1 MHLLI
6 IIAYLCIE
14 RNKNKME
21 RNVLK
26 ALQLCPLFEG
36 FATKDIEQM
45 MDSISY
51 QLIKLDKKEVFL
63 PAGTPCKF
71 ADIVISGEIIARM
84 EGPSGKYMQITSRPV
99 GSLLDSAF
107 IFGKN
112 NIIPVNMIASKPTT
126 ILRMTPNSMQML
138 LNIDERFRFNF
149 IQLLSAFCDNLA
161 RKVRMLTLHT
171 VREKVAIFLLE
182 QSKLKNSDDFML
194 QKSRQ
199 EIAESF
205 AIQKFSLQRCLKE
218 FAADG
223 VIKLNGK
230 QIIILKREKLE
241 ALANTPK
248 K

>member
-1 MHLLI
+1 
-6 IIAYLCIE
+6 
-14 RNKNKME
+14 ME

-26 ALQLCPLFEG
+26 ALQLSPLFEG
-36 FATKDIEQM
+36 FTAKDIEQM
-45 MDSISY
+45 MDSVSY
-51 QLIKLDKKEVFL
+51 QLIRIGKKEVLL
-63 PAGTPCKF
+63 PAGTPCNF

-84 EGPSGKYMQITSRPV
+84 EGPSGKYMQITSRSV
-99 GSLLDSAF
+99 GTMLDSAF

-112 NIIPVNMIASKPTT
+112 KIIPVNMVASKPST
-126 ILRMTPNSMQML
+126 ILRMTPESMQML

-149 IQLLSAFCDNLA
+149 IQYLSGFCDNLA
-161 RKVRMLTLHT
+161 SKVRMLTLHT
-171 VREKVAIFLLE
+171 VREKVAIYLLE
-182 QSKLKNSDDFML
+182 QSKLRNSDDFML

-199 EIAESF
+199 EIADSF

-218 FAADG
+218 YAADG

-230 QIIILKREKLE
+230 QIVILNREKLE

>member
-1 MHLLI
+1 
-6 IIAYLCIE
+6 
-14 RNKNKME
+14 ME

-36 FATKDIEQM
+36 FFAKDIEQI

-51 QLIKLDKKEVFL
+51 RLIRFDKKEVYL
-63 PAGTPCKF
+63 TAGTPCQF
-71 ADIVISGEIIARM
+71 ADIVVSGEIIARM
-84 EGPSGKYMQITSRPV
+84 VGPSGKYMQITSKSI
-99 GSLLDSAF
+99 GSLVDSAF

-112 NIIPVNMIASKPTT
+112 KIVPVNMVASKPTT
-126 ILRMTPNSMQML
+126 ILRMTPESMQML
-138 LNIDERFRFNF
+138 INIDERFRFNF

-161 RKVRMLTLHT
+161 RKVCMLTLHT

-182 QSKLKNSDDFML
+182 QSRLHKSDDFML

-223 VIKLNGK
+223 IIQLNGK
-230 QIIILKREKLE
+230 QIIILDREKLM
-241 ALANTPK
+241 ALAKMTEK
-248 K
+248 

>member
-1 MHLLI
+1 
-6 IIAYLCIE
+6 
-14 RNKNKME
+14 ME

-36 FATKDIEQM
+36 FFAKDIEQM

-51 QLIKLDKKEVFL
+51 RLIRLDKKEVFL

-71 ADIVISGEIIARM
+71 
-84 EGPSGKYMQITSRPV
+84 
-99 GSLLDSAF
+99 SLVNSAF

-112 NIIPVNMIASKPTT
+112 KIIPVNMIASKPTT
-126 ILRMTPNSMQML
+126 ILRMTPESMQML
-138 LNIDERFRFNF
+138 INIDERFRFNF

-182 QSKLKNSDDFML
+182 QSRLHKSDDFML

-223 VIKLNGK
+223 IIQLNGK
-230 QIIILKREKLE
+230 QIIILDREKLM
-241 ALANTPK
+241 ALAKMTEK
-248 K
+248 

>member
-1 MHLLI
+1 
-6 IIAYLCIE
+6 
-14 RNKNKME
+14 ME

-36 FATKDIEQM
+36 FSVKDIEQIM
-45 MDSISY
+45 GSIPY
-51 QLIKLDKKEVFL
+51 RFIRLDKKEVYL
-63 PAGTPCKF
+63 LAGTPCNF
-71 ADIVISGEIIARM
+71 ADIVVSGEVIARM
-84 EGPSGKYMQITSRPV
+84 EGPSGKFMQITSRTV
-99 GSLLDSAF
+99 GSLVNSAF

-112 NIIPVNMIASKPTT
+112 KIIPVNMMASKPTT
-126 ILRMTPNSMQML
+126 ILRMPPDSMQML
-138 LNIDERFRFNF
+138 ININERFRFNF
-149 IQLLSAFCDNLA
+149 IQFLSGFCDGLG

-182 QSKLKNSDDFML
+182 QSRLHKSNDFML

-223 VIKLNGK
+223 IIQLNGK
-230 QIIILKREKLE
+230 QIIILDKEKMM
-241 ALANTPK
+241 ALAKLTEK
-248 K
+248 

>member
-1 MHLLI
+1 
-6 IIAYLCIE
+6 
-14 RNKNKME
+14 ME
-21 RNVLK
+21 RIVLK
-26 ALQLCPLFEG
+26 ALQVCPLFEG
-36 FATKDIEQM
+36 FSVKDIEQI
-45 MDSISY
+45 MDNIPY
-51 QLIKLDKKEVFL
+51 RLIKLDRKEVYL
-63 PAGTPCKF
+63 SAGTPCNF
-71 ADIVISGEIIARM
+71 ADIVVTGEVIARM
-84 EGPSGKYMQITSRPV
+84 EGPSGKYMQITSRTI
-99 GSLLDSAF
+99 GSLVNSAF

-112 NIIPVNMIASKPTT
+112 KIIPVNMVASKPTT
-126 ILRMTPNSMQML
+126 ILRMTPSSMQML
-138 LNIDERFRFNF
+138 ININERFRFNF
-149 IQLLSAFCDNLA
+149 IKFLSGFCDGLG

-182 QSKLKNSDDFML
+182 QSRLHKSNEFML

-241 ALANTPK
+241 ALANAK
-248 K
+248 KK

>member
-1 MHLLI
+1 
-6 IIAYLCIE
+6 
-14 RNKNKME
+14 ME

-36 FATKDIEQM
+36 FAAKDIEQM
-45 MDSISY
+45 MDSVSY
-51 QLIKLDKKEVFL
+51 QLIRLDKKEVFI
-63 PAGTPCKF
+63 PAGTPCEF
-71 ADIVISGEIIARM
+71 ADIIISGEIIARM
-84 EGPSGKYMQITSRPV
+84 EGPSGKYMQITSRTI
-99 GSLLDSAF
+99 GWLLDSAF

-112 NIIPVNMIASKPTT
+112 KTVPVNMVANKPTT
-126 ILRMTPNSMQML
+126 ILRMTSSTMLML

-149 IQLLSAFCDNLA
+149 IQLLSGFCDYLA
-161 RKVRMLTLHT
+161 RKARVLTLYT

-182 QSKLKNSDDFML
+182 QSKLRNSDDFIL

-199 EIAESF
+199 EIADSF

-230 QIIILKREKLE
+230 QITILKKEKLE

>member
-1 MHLLI
+1 
-6 IIAYLCIE
+6 
-14 RNKNKME
+14 ME
-21 RNVLK
+21 KNVLK

-36 FATKDIEQM
+36 FSAKDIEQM

-51 QLIKLDKKEVFL
+51 RLIRLDKKEVFL

-71 ADIVISGEIIARM
+71 ADIIISGEVIARM
-84 EGPSGKYMQITSRPV
+84 EGPSGKYMQITSRST
-99 GSLLDSAF
+99 GWLLDSAF

-112 NIIPVNMIASKPTT
+112 KIIPVNMVANKPAT
-126 ILRMTPNSMQML
+126 ILRMSPDSMQML

-149 IQLLSAFCDNLA
+149 IQLLSGFCDNLA

-182 QSKLKNSDDFML
+182 QSKQKNSDNFML

-199 EIAESF
+199 EISESF

-223 VIKLNGK
+223 IIKLSGK
-230 QIIILKREKLE
+230 QIVILNKQKLL
-241 ALANTPK
+241 ALAQDK
-248 K
+248 EAKAISARKEE

>member
-1 MHLLI
+1 
-6 IIAYLCIE
+6 
-14 RNKNKME
+14 ME

-36 FATKDIEQM
+36 FFAKDIEQI

-51 QLIKLDKKEVFL
+51 RLIRLDKKEVYL
-63 PAGTPCKF
+63 TAGTPCQF
-71 ADIVISGEIIARM
+71 ADIVVSGEIIARM
-84 EGPSGKYMQITSRPV
+84 VGPSGKYMQITSKSI
-99 GSLLDSAF
+99 GSLVDSAF

-112 NIIPVNMIASKPTT
+112 KIVPVNMVASKPTT
-126 ILRMTPNSMQML
+126 ILRMTPESMQML
-138 LNIDERFRFNF
+138 INIDERFRFNF

-182 QSKLKNSDDFML
+182 QSRLHKSDDFML

-205 AIQKFSLQRCLKE
+205 AIQKL

-223 VIKLNGK
+223 IIQLNGK
-230 QIIILKREKLE
+230 QIIILDREKLM
-241 ALANTPK
+241 ALAKMTEK
-248 K
+248 

>member
-1 MHLLI
+1 
-6 IIAYLCIE
+6 
-14 RNKNKME
+14 ME
-21 RNVLK
+21 RNVLR

-36 FATKDIEQM
+36 FAAKDIEQM

-63 PAGTPCKF
+63 LAGTPCNF
-71 ADIVISGEIIARM
+71 ADIIISGEIIARM
-84 EGPSGKYMQITSRPV
+84 EGPSGKYMQITSRTT
-99 GSLLDSAF
+99 GWLLNSAF

-112 NIIPVNMIASKPTT
+112 KTIPVNMVANKPTT
-126 ILRMTPNSMQML
+126 IFRMSPESMQML

-149 IQLLSAFCDNLA
+149 IQHLSGFCDNLA

-182 QSKLKNSDDFML
+182 QSKQRNTDNFVL

-223 VIKLNGK
+223 IIKTSGK
-230 QIIILKREKLE
+230 QITILNKQKLTILAHDKE
-241 ALANTPK
+241 ARAISAK
-248 K
+248 KER

>member
-1 MHLLI
+1 
-6 IIAYLCIE
+6 
-14 RNKNKME
+14 ME

-36 FATKDIEQM
+36 FSAKDIEQM
-45 MDSISY
+45 MDSIPY
-51 QLIKLDKKEVFL
+51 RLIRLDKKEVYL
-63 PAGTPCKF
+63 SAGTPCNF
-71 ADIVISGEIIARM
+71 ADIVVTGEVIARM
-84 EGPSGKYMQITSRPV
+84 EGPSGKYMQITSRTI
-99 GSLLDSAF
+99 GSLVNSAF

-112 NIIPVNMIASKPTT
+112 KIIPVNMMASKPTT
-126 ILRMTPNSMQML
+126 ILRMTPASMQML
-138 LNIDERFRFNF
+138 INIDERIRFNF
-149 IQLLSAFCDNLA
+149 IQFLSGFCDGLG

-182 QSKLKNSDDFML
+182 QSRKYKSDDFML

-223 VIKLNGK
+223 IIQLNGK
-230 QIIILKREKLE
+230 QIIILDKDKMM
-241 ALANTPK
+241 ALAKMTEK
-248 K
+248 

>member
-1 MHLLI
+1 
-6 IIAYLCIE
+6 
-14 RNKNKME
+14 ME

-36 FATKDIEQM
+36 FAAKDIEQM
-45 MDSISY
+45 MDSVSY
-51 QLIKLDKKEVFL
+51 QLIRIDKKEVFI

-84 EGPSGKYMQITSRPV
+84 EGPSGKYMQITSRTI
-99 GSLLDSAF
+99 GWLLDSAF

-112 NIIPVNMIASKPTT
+112 RIIPVNMVANKPTT
-126 ILRMTPNSMQML
+126 ILRMTPESMLML

-149 IQLLSAFCDNLA
+149 IQLLSGFCDNLA

-171 VREKVAIFLLE
+171 VREKVAIYLLE

-218 FAADG
+218 FAANG
-223 VIKLNGK
+223 FIKLNGK
-230 QIIILKREKLE
+230 QIIILNREKLE
-241 ALANTPK
+241 ALAAPK